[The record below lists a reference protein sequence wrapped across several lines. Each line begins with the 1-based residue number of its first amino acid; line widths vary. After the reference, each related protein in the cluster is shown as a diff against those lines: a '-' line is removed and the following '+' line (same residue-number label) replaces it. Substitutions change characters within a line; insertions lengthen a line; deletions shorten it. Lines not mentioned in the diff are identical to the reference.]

1 MQIILKYNFENRLR
15 VSYTKLLQGLFQ
27 RYTFILELWQFA
39 LHNSM
44 VFLSHLIP
52 FPLVRVCDVLI
63 SSKYVWEDFN
73 TTPLSETESVST
85 LK

>member
-1 MQIILKYNFENRLR
+1 
-15 VSYTKLLQGLFQ
+15 
-27 RYTFILELWQFA
+27 
-39 LHNSM
+39 M